1 MRSLKI
7 FVDAKGDPLA
17 VPSIAPPA
25 PQLQEAWIPGY
36 KFGPW
41 KSPARA
47 RAAKALASLGNPNG
61 AGRVFQSALETY
73 ALTKSVLA
81 SSSDIDPVATGLV
94 KTAMEEPAI
103 EISIDGD
110 GEALLNI
117 EIARDEPEDHGCSV
131 EIRLVD
137 LWRQQIEIM
146 ISDRR
151 ALSGSVKFWAPTLER
166 LGFDPSS
173 YDD

>member
-1 MRSLKI
+1 M
-7 FVDAKGDPLA
+7 
-17 VPSIAPPA
+17 
-25 PQLQEAWIPGY
+25 
-36 KFGPW
+36 
-41 KSPARA
+41 
-47 RAAKALASLGNPNG
+47 GNPNG
-61 AGRVFQSALETY
+61 AGRVFKSALETY

-146 ISDRR
+146 I
-151 ALSGSVKFWAPTLER
+151 KFWAPTLER
-166 LGFDPSS
+166 LRPQGAREWQCQILGANAGTIGFRSEQLRRLIPRRIINHRPPLAIYACGRRLVALDIGR
-173 YDD
+173 DICRVGREQ

>member
-1 MRSLKI
+1 M
-7 FVDAKGDPLA
+7 
-17 VPSIAPPA
+17 
-25 PQLQEAWIPGY
+25 
-36 KFGPW
+36 
-41 KSPARA
+41 
-47 RAAKALASLGNPNG
+47 GNPNG
-61 AGRVFQSALETY
+61 AGRVFKSALETY

-137 LWRQQIEIM
+137 LWRHASRMNRFHRGGPSWFPRLNDSREARPALEVHRMWTAEQPPAYNR
-146 ISDRR
+146 DTA
-151 ALSGSVKFWAPTLER
+151 ALSE
-166 LGFDPSS
+166 
-173 YDD
+173 